1 MRRHVRDEAL
11 AILAE
16 AKDMTIATTC
26 ADGAPHAT
34 VVSFASDGLRLYFGC
49 APDSR
54 KAQNLG
60 TGGPAA
66 ATVTLPYKDWAQ
78 IRGLTLM
85 GHARRLDDMSEIARV
100 GELFFG
106 KFPEVSQYVAEPSQ
120 AIRLY
125 ELTPA
130 SLSLLDYRRGFGHTD
145 HAEVAAED
153 LGVPAEA

>member
-1 MRRHVRDEAL
+1 MRRHVKDEAL

-16 AKDMTIATTC
+16 AKDMTVATVC

-60 TGGPAA
+60 AEGPAA

-78 IRGLTLM
+78 IRGLSLM
-85 GHARRLDDMSEIARV
+85 GRARRLDGMDEIARV

-106 KFPEVSQYVAEPSQ
+106 KFPEVAQYVGEPSQ

-125 ELTPA
+125 ELTPS

-145 HAEVAAED
+145 RAEIEARDLAA
-153 LGVPAEA
+153 